1 MDKELKERFDKC
13 FEMCDYIEANGVL
26 KEKLNTSLR
35 ENLKKEFLNFMI
47 YIALVDDK
55 FGDKEQRFI
64 KEQLGFEITYTLA
77 AAIKSRNKLTENYG
91 NEMPLTFKYFVLS
104 NAGRKIKADI
114 YDNKEAKYLA
124 QTYRKLGQS
133 YIAGNDEAGQEEID
147 A

>member
-114 YDNKEAKYLA
+114 YDNKEAKY
-124 QTYRKLGQS
+124 
-133 YIAGNDEAGQEEID
+133 
-147 A
+147 